1 MSLESTLERTN
12 ELLTQIVTILQTGVA
27 AGTEVSAPEVKP
39 TRARKTK
46 DAESVYWLI
55 EKHNTVYEQKA
66 GDTAPSIEGAAQVTK
81 EVYDAK
87 KAQFESLVK
96 TPNTSV
102 ATQESAA
109 STQPTA
115 EAAAAT
121 AAPAKTDAASNPTAA
136 SAGAE
141 QQASTA
147 APDFPAVVAVL
158 TAINKSTAPG
168 HGREGVLKVIA
179 KFLPGVEK
187 ATVPMLS
194 PLGKNAE
201 IIEFAQSILTPAEE
215 EYDPLGV

>member
-27 AGTEVSAPEVKP
+27 AGTEIAQPEVKT

-46 DAESVYWLI
+46 DAETVYWLI

-66 GDTAPSIEGAAQVTK
+66 GDTAPSIDGAVQVTK

-96 TPNTSV
+96 TPNTAA

-121 AAPAKTDAASNPTAA
+121 AAPVKTDAAPSPTAA
-136 SAGAE
+136 PVAAAP
-141 QQASTA
+141 QASTA
-147 APDFPAVVAVL
+147 APEFPAVVAVL
-158 TAINKSTAPG
+158 TAINKSAAAG
-168 HGREGVLKVIA
+168 HGRDGVLKVIA
-179 KFLPGVEK
+179 HFLPGVEK
-187 ATVPMLS
+187 ATVPMLA

-201 IIEFAQSILTPAEE
+201 IIEFAQAILTPADA